1 MTTESFAN
9 DNSNQGT
16 TGAQGPHGEKG
27 PAGPKGPSDYAGGS
41 FNPASD
47 NNQGDKGS
55 SGNELQQQ
63 VDVMQKR
70 LTDKDAFID
79 TLKTENQQFRERMA
93 DVEAKLQSMGSVEEA
108 VARMQ
113 EANNSNQ
120 DTTLDED
127 KLIDKALDKF
137 KRETAA
143 ESAQR
148 IAKENFEVVSETL
161 TKTYGADKVDEVV
174 RKAAEESGMSFE
186 DMIGLAERS
195 PKAVY
200 KMVGLN
206 QASGTASPSQSTN
219 VGYGSDNLTKEQKLA
234 HYSKMRRE
242 NPKEY
247 YKPETQ
253 KAFRELCLSK

>member
-16 TGAQGPHGEKG
+16 TGSTFTQDQDQGNET
-27 PAGPKGPSDYAGGS
+27 
-41 FNPASD
+41 
-47 NNQGDKGS
+47 NQG

-70 LTDKDAFID
+70 LTDKDEFID
-79 TLKTENQQFRERMA
+79 TLKTENQQFREQMA
-93 DVEAKLQSMGSVEEA
+93 DFEAKLQSMGSVEEA

-143 ESAQR
+143 EAAQR
-148 IAKENFEVVSETL
+148 VAKENFSVVSQTL

-186 DMIGLAERS
+186 DMISLAERS

-200 KMVGLN
+200 KMIGVN
-206 QASGTASPSQSTN
+206 PISGNASPSQSTN
-219 VGYGSDNLTKEQKLA
+219 VGYGSDNQTKEQKLA
-234 HYSKMRRE
+234 YYSKLRRE
-242 NPKEY
+242 NPREY
-247 YKPETQ
+247 SRPEVQ
-253 KAFRELCLSK
+253 KAFRELCLSKD